1 MIEITIK
8 VRSLMQVMQVLCF
21 AAVVVSIVTD
31 DTSTTQRL
39 GHWIAIIGE
48 GFAAG
53 DVPCDGGLGAV
64 R

>member
-48 GFAAG
+48 GFLLLAMFLVTAG
-53 DVPCDGGLGAV
+53 WVQ
-64 R
+64 